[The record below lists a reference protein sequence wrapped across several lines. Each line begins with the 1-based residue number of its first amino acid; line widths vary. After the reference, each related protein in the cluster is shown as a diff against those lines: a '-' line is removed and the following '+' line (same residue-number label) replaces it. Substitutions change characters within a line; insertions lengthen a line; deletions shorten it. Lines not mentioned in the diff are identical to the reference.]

1 MILKNEQEKM
11 EFLAECFF
19 HINCI
24 FKQLIQSKKSSNLAL
39 DQKYP
44 RVVHRNILDEQKLP
58 SLIQLKGDLP
68 VQNMEA
74 GKLMVLT
81 SLYNHLAN
89 CIEKGQDL
97 DLEIEFN
104 HVKQKLHY
112 TLLKKGLPS
121 ADILMKKYRYS
132 FLKGEIIEHLLSFVW
147 TPPSSE
153 FLNKYEF
160 FTQDAHSE
168 DDFNFRY
175 ELAEHC
181 QFDVN
186 LISKI
191 EPIGKGLGYV
201 IRAKS
206 SKEAAIMMYAIRKQL
221 SRNKLEDSIRY
232 IDDSEIHA
240 DEGSSTIEIW
250 GQAMD
255 LFANLKD
262 KTIRKF

>member
-1 MILKNEQEKM
+1 M
-11 EFLAECFF
+11 FF

-104 HVKQKLHY
+104 HVKQNY
-112 TLLKKGLPS
+112 
-121 ADILMKKYRYS
+121 
-132 FLKGEIIEHLLSFVW
+132 II
-147 TPPSSE
+147 P
-153 FLNKYEF
+153 
-160 FTQDAHSE
+160 
-168 DDFNFRY
+168 
-175 ELAEHC
+175 C
-181 QFDVN
+181 
-186 LISKI
+186 
-191 EPIGKGLGYV
+191 
-201 IRAKS
+201 
-206 SKEAAIMMYAIRKQL
+206 
-221 SRNKLEDSIRY
+221 
-232 IDDSEIHA
+232 
-240 DEGSSTIEIW
+240 
-250 GQAMD
+250 
-255 LFANLKD
+255 
-262 KTIRKF
+262 